1 VAGEEKEHTLG
12 DSTSLRWLGVN
23 YRASDGWKAKVTREH
38 PGVDWPQRGR
48 KITYERSTHSDQE
61 PMSLH

>member
-23 YRASDGWKAKVTREH
+23 YRASDGWKARLPVSIQVWIGHREE
-38 PGVDWPQRGR
+38 
-48 KITYERSTHSDQE
+48 ERS
-61 PMSLH
+61 PMKDLPIVIRSR

>member
-38 PGVDWPQRGR
+38 PRCGLATER
-48 KITYERSTHSDQE
+48 KKDH
-61 PMSLH
+61 L